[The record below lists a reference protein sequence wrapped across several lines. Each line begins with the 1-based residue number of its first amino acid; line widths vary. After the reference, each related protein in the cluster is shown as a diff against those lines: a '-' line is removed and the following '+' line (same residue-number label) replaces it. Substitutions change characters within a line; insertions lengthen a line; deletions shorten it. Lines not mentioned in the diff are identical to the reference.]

1 MKFTSMSKAAL
12 AAMLVAGTLAA
23 SPVLANADSSSDP
36 VTVTTDQGNHQK
48 VSVSV
53 KNNDD
58 GSKTVTVTMPKDQVV
73 GHADSK
79 GNTFTAKTDP
89 DSDNKTN
96 VDTGKVSVNGDNA
109 KFKIEL
115 DQSAVENGDLMDT
128 PLQIDITD
136 NQGHHVGKISNVT
149 LNQLIQQANK
159 QKADANSSS
168 KASSESSASSTSSSS
183 ASNSSQSS
191 ISAKS
196 TADSNAAT
204 DDNDTQMSGVDTN
217 NGGQNNGGT
226 NDNGG
231 NAAQDT
237 NNNGGSGNGSNANS
251 GSTSQQAQTFN
262 SVQDLVNAMKKNGI
276 GSVRGSKV
284 IVTPANV
291 TINNDGTE
299 FDGGSNTRFT
309 SDDKADPNI
318 VKAGQP
324 VEVTIQTVYDNTD
337 DINQANSRDNGSYD
351 YFISFS
357 NPQKP
362 TSGPKSSS
370 QPGNTNNGGQN
381 GTSGQGNAGNNG
393 SVPQTGDQ
401 HSVLGVIAGG
411 ITSGLGMLGEFF
423 SKKLF

>member
-183 ASNSSQSS
+183 ASTSSQSS
-191 ISAKS
+191 SSANS

-204 DDNDTQMSGVDTN
+204 DDNDTQTSGVDTN
-217 NGGQNNGGT
+217 NGGQNRGGQTTTATGNGAASASSSSNSNDSQRPAKFDSVAAMLNYAKQHGENSIDGAQVTTSVKNCKNDGQGT
-226 NDNGG
+226 NFDGDNGVRFRSG
-231 NAAQDT
+231 RGT
-237 NNNGGSGNGSNANS
+237 NYPSIVGK
-251 GSTSQQAQTFN
+251 SQ
-262 SVQDLVNAMKKNGI
+262 
-276 GSVRGSKV
+276 
-284 IVTPANV
+284 VT
-291 TINNDGTE
+291 
-299 FDGGSNTRFT
+299 
-309 SDDKADPNI
+309 
-318 VKAGQP
+318 
-324 VEVTIQTVYDNTD
+324 VTIQGGLETDPEVGNDQYAVHYTYDEN
-337 DINQANSRDNGSYD
+337 ANGS
-351 YFISFS
+351 S
-357 NPQKP
+357 N
-362 TSGPKSSS
+362 SSNG

-381 GTSGQGNAGNNG
+381 GTSGQGDASNNG
-393 SVPQTGDQ
+393 SIPQTGDQ

>member
-58 GSKTVTVTMPKDQVV
+58 GSKTVTVTMPKDQVI

-79 GNTFTAKTDP
+79 GNTFTAKTDS

-115 DQSAVENGDLMDT
+115 NQSAVENGDLMDT

-183 ASNSSQSS
+183 ASTSSQSS
-191 ISAKS
+191 SSADS

-204 DDNDTQMSGVDTN
+204 DDNDTQTSGVDTN

-284 IVTPANV
+284 IVTPTNV
-291 TINNDGTE
+291 TIGNGGTQ

-309 SDDKADPNI
+309 SDDKDDPNV
-318 VKAGQP
+318 VKSGQP
-324 VEVTIQTVYDNTD
+324 VEVTINTVTDNTD
-337 DINQANSRDNGSYD
+337 QINQANSRDNGDYD
-351 YFISFS
+351 YYISFS
-357 NPQKP
+357 NPTTPQKD
-362 TSGPKSSS
+362 GQNGN
-370 QPGNTNNGGQN
+370 QPGSTNNGGQ
-381 GTSGQGNAGNNG
+381 GNAGSNG
-393 SVPQTGDQ
+393 SIPQTGDQ